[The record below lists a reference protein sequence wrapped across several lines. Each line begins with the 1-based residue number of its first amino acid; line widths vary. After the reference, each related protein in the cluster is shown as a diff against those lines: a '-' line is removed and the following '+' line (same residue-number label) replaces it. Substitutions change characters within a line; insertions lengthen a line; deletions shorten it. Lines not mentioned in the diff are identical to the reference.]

1 MEIAE
6 PKEISLWTFGIIVPF
21 AQNKIQSLERSHI
34 QFTLRFS
41 VWDF

>member
-6 PKEISLWTFGIIVPF
+6 PKEISFCSFGIILPL

-34 QFTLRFS
+34 QFILHFS